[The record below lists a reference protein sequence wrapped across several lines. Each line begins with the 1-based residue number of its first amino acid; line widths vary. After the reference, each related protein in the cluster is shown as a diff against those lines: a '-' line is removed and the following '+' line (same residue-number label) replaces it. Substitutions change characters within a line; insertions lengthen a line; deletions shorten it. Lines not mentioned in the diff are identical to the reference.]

1 MKNYSAKKFQKKGF
15 SLIDFA
21 IWITIFSVMVIGFLA
36 VSSAQNKHKNFVA
49 DNLEKQKI
57 RDKINSYVLKEIS
70 IQGDNINGILIHK
83 SCNKDGNSSS
93 NSCTEDNLKQITNSI
108 NNSIK
113 SNLGFVPYQTLGLNQ
128 EDAVDS
134 NNKFY
139 LFLAHQPVSNKPY
152 QYYVFSQPEDVLT
165 SEYVNNIINNS
176 ETQNNSQ
183 NNIIPSSQLS
193 NCHINPTISKNSDGI
208 TTQDTK
214 FNFNI
219 LSGVTKEVNCSS
231 YNEPD
236 NKIYYK
242 NNVNINPPSNDSI
255 TFQCFSGGN
264 DYTPSQK
271 CERVCK
277 TFTTFDNATYDV
289 EPSFFGSIVNI
300 NPTGADNSSSP
311 KPYSAIYDALKISKS
326 QGSILKLKCG
336 ANYIYEIEPITG
348 NNCLSNYILSD
359 DRKSCQYTCAI
370 NQNSIGAGSNT
381 ARYANGTTYQ
391 KIITDTTCVANT
403 RAKDTTLAT
412 QVISCSEATPEITLT
427 SGSDTYKICQCDAS
441 NYYVQNNQNQCVK
454 GCKMS
459 LDVVGPGNLFDND
472 KLYYQGQSVSQV
484 LADTTC
490 LPNASK
496 NNAFFTTE
504 QVVKHVSNQ
513 NYCILRRP
521 VTQTLWAVEN
531 FKQKLCSCN
540 SGYSMLAENSIANS
554 SSEGGAF
561 YNFPGSNATYKYSNR
576 NFTAKYDCFLMC
588 SATTN
593 DLSKQNVA
601 NSDGNLTNLTIGY
614 HQYGLTARQEA
625 IINSLNSII
634 NYKEYGT
641 QPTIIPNLFYD
652 GVNKKTL
659 QPLNCS
665 ASSGSNVNYC
675 LNTNLSGK
683 RLFSTTCGASNDSL
697 PFLQIKSGGS
707 L

>member
-1 MKNYSAKKFQKKGF
+1 MKNYSAKKFQNKGF

-57 RDKINSYVLKEIS
+57 RDKINSYVLKDLSSKDDIS
-70 IQGDNINGILIHK
+70 GILIRK
-83 SCNKDGNSSS
+83 ACDEDGISSLDDS
-93 NSCTEDNLKQITNSI
+93 LCTTNPLAQIIASI
-108 NNSIK
+108 TDSSTTGKIK
-113 SNLGFVPYQTLGLNQ
+113 KINLGFVPYKTLGLNQ

-139 LFLAHQPVSNKPY
+139 LFLAHQPILNKPY

-165 SEYVNNIINNS
+165 NEYVNNIINDS

-183 NNIIPSSQLS
+183 NNVIPGSQLS
-193 NCHINPTISKNSDGI
+193 NCHITSAISKS
-208 TTQDTK
+208 QDSVTGVTIK
-214 FNFNI
+214 EEGYLDI
-219 LSGVTKEVNCSS
+219 LSSTRKTVPCSFYDKTS
-231 YNEPD
+231 D
-236 NKIYYK
+236 KIYYK
-242 NNVNINPPSNDSI
+242 NNISTSSPSDNPI
-255 TFQCFSGGN
+255 EFQCFSGGN

-277 TFTTFDNATYDV
+277 TFTTSDGVNYNID
-289 EPSFFGSIVNI
+289 PQFFQQVVRLYPAN
-300 NPTGADNSSSP
+300 
-311 KPYSAIYDALKISKS
+311 YDALFTSLKISKS
-326 QGSILKLKCG
+326 PSSFLELKCG
-336 ANYIYEIEPITG
+336 TDYVYQVNSTPLCATG
-348 NNCLSNYILSD
+348 AIWNTDS
-359 DRKSCQYTCAI
+359 KS
-370 NQNSIGAGSNT
+370 
-381 ARYANGTTYQ
+381 
-391 KIITDTTCVANT
+391 
-403 RAKDTTLAT
+403 
-412 QVISCSEATPEITLT
+412 
-427 SGSDTYKICQCDAS
+427 CQCDAA

-459 LDVVGPGNLFDND
+459 LDVVGPGNLVDNN

-484 LADTTC
+484 IGDTTC

-513 NYCILRRP
+513 NYCILRRS
-521 VTQTLWAVEN
+521 VTQTIWAVEN

-561 YNFPGSNATYKYSNR
+561 YNFPGNNATYKDSNR

-593 DLSKQNVA
+593 DSLKQNVA
-601 NSDGNLTNLTIGY
+601 NSGGNLTNLAIGY
-614 HQYGLTARQEA
+614 HQYGLTTRQEA
-625 IINSLNSII
+625 IINSLNTI
-634 NYKEYGT
+634 NYKEYSGT
-641 QPTIIPNLFYD
+641 VIRYLFYD
-652 GVNKKTL
+652 GTNQKQL

-683 RLFSTTCGASNDSL
+683 RLFSTTCGTSNDSL